1 MKRRVLKKK
10 LKRLRERIKRII
22 GKDNTYHNILVYF
35 YKQTIINGSKFYV
48 YTASPKIKNGSGTPY
63 RYALWRRNIEC

>member
-10 LKRLRERIKRII
+10 VKRTGKKMV
-22 GKDNTYHNILVYF
+22 GKDNTFHNILVYF
-35 YKQTIINGSKFYV
+35 YKQITINGSKFYV
-48 YTASPKIKNGSGTPY
+48 YTSSPKIKNGSGTPY